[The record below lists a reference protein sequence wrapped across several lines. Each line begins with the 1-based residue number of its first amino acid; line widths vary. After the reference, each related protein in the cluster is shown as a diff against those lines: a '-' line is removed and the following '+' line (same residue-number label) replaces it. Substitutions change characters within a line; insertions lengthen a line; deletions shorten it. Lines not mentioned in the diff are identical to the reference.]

1 MSLRGPSR
9 RFAAVQHAVGFQTY
23 RVGVLISFSDF
34 PLSGVFRALTR
45 RAEIVEIDP
54 LLSSTARLDWTLGTA
69 LDQIATQLVPH
80 LGRSVAMLC
89 MHVGC
94 SDR

>member
-1 MSLRGPSR
+1 MAATTTAAEVPVSLDNQEPSTHGPSR

-45 RAEIVEIDP
+45 RAEIVDAPDP
-54 LLSSTARLDWTLGTA
+54 VLP
-69 LDQIATQLVPH
+69 V
-80 LGRSVAMLC
+80 
-89 MHVGC
+89 
-94 SDR
+94 